1 MYIIYPMLKIFKN
14 LFEGGLDIQKQR
26 LRELKA
32 YAKEKRQEHKIRQK
46 EELQSMENY
55 YRDQFLMLAETLAQE
70 QQKVHMQE
78 TAQNKALQKLKNE
91 LRAKMEKEIRE
102 LQDMITRDDD
112 NVYFRELEAE
122 RLQSQLQMASFQ
134 YSKTPSL

>member
-1 MYIIYPMLKIFKN
+1 MLQVNIAN
-14 LFEGGLDIQKQR
+14 ICGLCCQLF
-26 LRELKA
+26 A
-32 YAKEKRQEHKIRQK
+32 S
-46 EELQSMENY
+46 LQ
-55 YRDQFLMLAETLAQE
+55 
-70 QQKVHMQE
+70 
-78 TAQNKALQKLKNE
+78 ALQKLKNE

>member
-1 MYIIYPMLKIFKN
+1 MLSIV
-14 LFEGGLDIQKQR
+14 
-26 LRELKA
+26 A
-32 YAKEKRQEHKIRQK
+32 S
-46 EELQSMENY
+46 LQ
-55 YRDQFLMLAETLAQE
+55 
-70 QQKVHMQE
+70 
-78 TAQNKALQKLKNE
+78 ALQKLKNE